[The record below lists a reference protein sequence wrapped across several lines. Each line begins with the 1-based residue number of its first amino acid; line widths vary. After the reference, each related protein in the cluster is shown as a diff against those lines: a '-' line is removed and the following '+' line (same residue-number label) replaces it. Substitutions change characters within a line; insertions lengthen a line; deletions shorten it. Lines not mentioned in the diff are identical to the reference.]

1 MFQAGMKRDF
11 LSSPSF
17 GSGIVRKGIYLMGVF
32 LHSSEHWLVVMAS
45 VMTEILWST
54 QISISTVWFHQIT
67 KHHQAP
73 SCLTIS
79 HFYFALQNNQ
89 HLFSRLKF
97 TQKLCGFSKSLTK
110 RCKWKFI
117 VFQLCFFLTQWC
129 PVARS
134 PQHSWH
140 RLKRLI
146 LKYHYDLPTW
156 CGPAIFSPDWSW
168 WFADAAAAGGGGGTI
183 YHEERERERRPWHW
197 SQWLHSVL
205 SQ

>member
-1 MFQAGMKRDF
+1 MFRGLLLVSWCGPDCYLYFCVVWMFQAGMKRDF

-73 SCLTIS
+73 SCLTMS

-117 VFQLCFFLTQWC
+117 VFQLYFFDPVMSRGLQCAAQLT
-129 PVARS
+129 PS
-134 PQHSWH
+134 PS
-140 RLKRLI
+140 
-146 LKYHYDLPTW
+146 
-156 CGPAIFSPDWSW
+156 
-168 WFADAAAAGGGGGTI
+168 
-183 YHEERERERRPWHW
+183 
-197 SQWLHSVL
+197 
-205 SQ
+205 